1 MQGMRGSTP
10 RGPLALHTAVFSY
23 HIMSIE
29 FIWIQKT
36 NQGKIKINP
45 GDIVLNS
52 YWKGPNRLY
61 LGGSQSETKFIF
73 IYSWHPLTFNSQKV
87 IISYTDNIVK

>member
-52 YWKGPNRLY
+52 Y
-61 LGGSQSETKFIF
+61 
-73 IYSWHPLTFNSQKV
+73 
-87 IISYTDNIVK
+87 